1 MLPVE
6 DIEGVCGSAK
16 NADAED
22 DDKAGDDGL
31 SQVERSGVDLH
42 LDDSRLSRSCFLYFE
57 NAERRYGIKI
67 GSITRRQPVRT
78 FLSLNEGRMNERTK

>member
-6 DIEGVCGSAK
+6 DIEGVCRSAK
-16 NADAED
+16 NTYAED
-22 DDKAGDDGL
+22 DNKAGDDGL

-42 LDDSRLSRSCFLYFE
+42 RDGSRWSRSCFLYSK
-57 NAERRYGIKI
+57 NVERRYGIKI

-78 FLSLNEGRMNERTK
+78 FLSRNEGRMNERTK

>member
-6 DIEGVCGSAK
+6 NIEGVCRSAK

-42 LDDSRLSRSCFLYFE
+42 RDDSRWSRSCF
-57 NAERRYGIKI
+57 
-67 GSITRRQPVRT
+67 
-78 FLSLNEGRMNERTK
+78 